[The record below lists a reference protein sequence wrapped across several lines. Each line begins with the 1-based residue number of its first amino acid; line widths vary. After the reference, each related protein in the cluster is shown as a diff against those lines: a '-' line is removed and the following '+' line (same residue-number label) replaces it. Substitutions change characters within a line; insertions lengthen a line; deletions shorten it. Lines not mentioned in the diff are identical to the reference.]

1 MQNLRYIIMFL
12 VIILFSNLGISS
24 YLEGLD
30 CPDDNEK
37 CISTS
42 SKNPNDIYVVIILT
56 IIVSWFLIVK
66 RDN

>member
-1 MQNLRYIIMFL
+1 MQKLRYIIMFL
-12 VIILFSNLGISS
+12 MIILFSNLGISS
-24 YLEGLD
+24 YLEGLE
-30 CPDDNEK
+30 CPDENGK

-42 SKNPNDIYVVIILT
+42 SQNPNGIYVVIILT